1 MAERIESLDFIR
13 GVAVLGILF
22 MNIMAMATP
31 IEAYYSPFWRE
42 GLSAW
47 EVHVYHLQS
56 LLFESRFMSIFSL
69 LFGVGLYIQYQS
81 ALAKNLPAQ
90 ARLSSRL
97 RWLLL
102 FGLLHGFLLFEGDI
116 LTLYACCG
124 FLLIRLLDL
133 SSKKQWVLAFV
144 LMGLGQLV
152 MLGFVALL
160 MYHDIPIFTAELP
173 LSGTDLTT
181 LQQTW
186 TSYPDRL
193 LAQTINFAQF
203 LLFIPLTVLWYNTG
217 LMLIGILL
225 YKNGFFQ
232 QSRWLPWGLG
242 CLLLGL
248 ISGWGVQQLR
258 ITFGLSLDVGFST
271 ILLMMLTGLLSA
283 IGYCSLLMLF
293 ANHHHVLVRLL
304 KQVGRMAF
312 TLYILQSVMVYLIFV
327 WLAPQLWGQLG
338 RPELMVLVIV
348 LTVFQIWFADFWQ
361 RHYGQ
366 GPLERGWRYLA
377 YRGFDH

>member
-42 GLSAW
+42 GLSTW
-47 EVHVYHLQS
+47 EVPFYHLQS
-56 LLFESRFMSIFSL
+56 LLFESRFISIFSL

-81 ALAKNLPAQ
+81 ALAKNLPVQ

-124 FLLIRLLDL
+124 FLLIRLLAL
-133 SSKKQWVLAFV
+133 SNKKQFILA
-144 LMGLGQLV
+144 LLLIGLGQML

-160 MYHDIPIFTAELP
+160 LYHDIPIFTAELP
-173 LSGTDLTT
+173 LSGTALTT

-193 LAQTINFAQF
+193 LAQAINFTQF

-232 QSRWLPWGLG
+232 QSRWLHWGLG

-248 ISGWGVQQLR
+248 ILGWGVQQLR

-338 RPELMVLVIV
+338 RPELMALVIV

-361 RHYGQ
+361 QRYGQ

-377 YRGFDH
+377 YRRFR